1 MTYLQLVNS
10 VLRRLRE
17 NEVDSVNQNN
27 YSKLIG
33 EFVNDA
39 KRTVEDAWDWT
50 ALRTTL
56 TVSTVANV
64 YNYTLVDSQDRIKV
78 LDVINDSS
86 NWFMEYRPSTW
97 MNNAFLVQANIPYA
111 APKYYSWNGIDSS
124 GDSGVDLYP
133 APDGAYQLRFNV
145 VLRNADM
152 VNNTDTMSIPSSP
165 VIQIATALGA
175 RERGETGGT
184 SAAELF
190 ALADRTLSDAIALD
204 AARHPEETIWTTV

>member
-17 NEVDSVNQNN
+17 DEVDSVAQNS
-27 YSKLIG
+27 YSKLVG

-50 ALRTTL
+50 ALRNTL
-56 TVSTVANV
+56 TVDTIAGV
-64 YNYTLVDSQDRIKV
+64 YNYTLVGSQDRIKT

-97 MNNAFLVQANIPYA
+97 MNNAYLIETPPNA
-111 APKYYSWNGIDSS
+111 APKYYSWNGIDTN
-124 GDSGVDLYP
+124 GDSAVDIYP
-133 APDGAYQLRFNV
+133 APDAEYNLRFNV
-145 VLRNADM
+145 VLRTADLIED
-152 VNNTDTMSIPSSP
+152 TDNMFIPSSP

-190 ALADRTLSDAIALD
+190 ALADRSLSDAIALD
-204 AARHPEETIWTTV
+204 AARHPEETIWVTV

>member
-17 NEVDSVNQNN
+17 EEVDSVGQNS
-27 YSKLIG
+27 YSKLVG

-39 KRTVEDAWDWT
+39 KRTVEDAWDWS

-56 TVSTVANV
+56 TVTTQENV
-64 YNYTLVDSQDRIKV
+64 FNYNLTGSQDRIKV
-78 LDVINDSS
+78 LDVLNDTS
-86 NWFMEYRPSTW
+86 NWCMNYRPSTW
-97 MNNAFLVQANIPYA
+97 MTKTYLIDTPAIGSPQF
-111 APKYYSWNGIDSS
+111 YSWNGIDTN
-124 GDSGVDLYP
+124 GDSAVDVYP
-133 APDGAYQLRFNV
+133 SPDGVYDIRFNV
-145 VLRNADM
+145 VLRTADL
-152 VNNTDTMSIPSSP
+152 VEGTETMFIPSSP

-204 AARHPEETIWTTV
+204 AAKHPEETIWTTV